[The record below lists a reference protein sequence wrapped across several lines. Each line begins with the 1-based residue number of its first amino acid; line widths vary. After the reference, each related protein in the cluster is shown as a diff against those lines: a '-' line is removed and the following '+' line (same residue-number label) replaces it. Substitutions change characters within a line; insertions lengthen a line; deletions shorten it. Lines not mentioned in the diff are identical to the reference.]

1 MAFHFAPVSPT
12 DGRVFVHPDSPKSG
26 ADWMKGEICFSKLK
40 LTNNRNASSG
50 HVIINSMHKYQPRV
64 HVMAL
69 KEEEQG
75 VDGVVV
81 SAIYPETQFI
91 AVTAYQNTD
100 VSTLPLF
107 LQPVSVLLR
116 FSLTLSLSVSVS
128 VCLSVSL
135 FLCVSVCVSGWL
147 VVCPS
152 VSVSLCAPV
161 SVCLSLCLSVCL
173 SLCLSLSLCL
183 CLCLS
188 LSVSVSVCVCV
199 SLSLSLSVCL
209 SVCLSLSLSLGGGVF
224 SLLQK
229 TRHDKRGNQI
239 QMSNQQ

>member
-1 MAFHFAPVSPT
+1 
-12 DGRVFVHPDSPKSG
+12 
-26 ADWMKGEICFSKLK
+26 MKGEICFSKLK

-100 VSTLPLF
+100 VSILTFFSPAC
-107 LQPVSVLLR
+107 VCSVEVLCL
-116 FSLTLSLSVSVS
+116 S
-128 VCLSVSL
+128 VCL
-135 FLCVSVCVSGWL
+135 
-147 VVCPS
+147 P
-152 VSVSLCAPV
+152 A
-161 SVCLSLCLSVCL
+161 CLSVCL
-173 SLCLSLSLCL
+173 SLFLSVSLSLSVCL

-188 LSVSVSVCVCV
+188 LSVCLPLSLCLSLCF
-199 SLSLSLSVCL
+199 SLSLF
-209 SVCLSLSLSLGGGVF
+209 GGRGV
-224 SLLQK
+224 
-229 TRHDKRGNQI
+229 
-239 QMSNQQ
+239 

>member
-1 MAFHFAPVSPT
+1 MLSQVNLENKSLRKRKTEITDRQSQGVNACLVFHFAPVSPT

-100 VSTLPLF
+100 VSILPF
-107 LQPVSVLLR
+107 F
-116 FSLTLSLSVSVS
+116 FS
-128 VCLSVSL
+128 
-135 FLCVSVCVSGWL
+135 
-147 VVCPS
+147 
-152 VSVSLCAPV
+152 
-161 SVCLSLCLSVCL
+161 SLCL
-173 SLCLSLSLCL
+173 
-183 CLCLS
+183 
-188 LSVSVSVCVCV
+188 
-199 SLSLSLSVCL
+199 
-209 SVCLSLSLSLGGGVF
+209 F
-224 SLLQK
+224 Y
-229 TRHDKRGNQI
+229 
-239 QMSNQQ
+239 